1 MQAVSRPEFALQSV
15 RSYDVEDGKH
25 VRVVAKLSAE
35 ERNDSLLESAVSRLS
50 MEPPP
55 NLHTRRRSLSANA
68 SGSAPSVITHGPPQ
82 FRCAKSAYAA
92 ETRDCRS
99 ASRS

>member
-50 MEPPP
+50 MEPAVSSVRW
-55 NLHTRRRSLSANA
+55 HIDREEEVEA
-68 SGSAPSVITHGPPQ
+68 S
-82 FRCAKSAYAA
+82 
-92 ETRDCRS
+92 EW
-99 ASRS
+99 